1 VFCSTLTGYSALL
14 GPIAGIMIADYFLV
28 RKRTL
33 DVDALYQSGE
43 GTAYWYTRGFN
54 TAAMWAFAAGVIPN
68 VPGFVLAVSLF

>member
-1 VFCSTLTGYSALL
+1 ML

-43 GTAYWYTRGFN
+43 GTAYWYRGGFN
-54 TAAMWAFAAGVIPN
+54 TAAMLAFAAGVIPN

>member
-1 VFCSTLTGYSALL
+1 
-14 GPIAGIMIADYFLV
+14 LV

-43 GTAYWYTRGFN
+43 GTAYWYRGGFN